1 MKQTAVEYL
10 VKDLTSIL
18 KEIPT
23 SEIQNTSI
31 TYAVKK
37 ALKIE
42 KIQIKYYFK
51 NGAKWQQERSYSDE
65 EVENI
70 LTMFYFDNPSNVS
83 EWFEQFK
90 KK

>member
-51 NGAKWQQERSYSDE
+51 NGVKCKQEQTIE
-65 EVENI
+65 EVFEW
-70 LTMFYFDNPSNVS
+70 LTTNNYLTYLKETMIKDFNK
-83 EWFEQFK
+83 FK
-90 KK
+90 NK

>member
-1 MKQTAVEYL
+1 MEKTAVELL
-10 VKDLTSIL
+10 VKDFTSIL

-23 SEIQNTSI
+23 SKIQNTSI

-51 NGAKWQQERSYSDE
+51 NGAKWQE
-65 EVENI
+65 
-70 LTMFYFDNPSNVS
+70 
-83 EWFEQFK
+83 EQFK
-90 KK
+90 NK